1 MDEIK
6 YTIEDLCDLT
16 GFSRRT
22 IRYYVQSGIIDAP
35 AGRGRG
41 GFYFDSQLDKLRQI
55 RAFQE
60 QGLTLQAIQ
69 ARLTEGKMPE
79 ITSRQGV
86 WVRYEVAP
94 GVEIHISRERE
105 LTEGRRIVEL
115 IRAARAILKE
125 EEEQP

>member
-1 MDEIK
+1 MEAKK

-22 IRYYVQSGIIDAP
+22 IRYYVQSGIIDSP

-41 GFYFDSQLDKLRQI
+41 GFYNDTHLDKLRQI

-69 ARLTEGKMPE
+69 ARLSEDKPPE
-79 ITSRQGV
+79 TISRQDI
-86 WVRYEVAP
+86 WVRYEIGP
-94 GVEIHISRERE
+94 GVEIHI
-105 LTEGRRIVEL
+105 RRDQEITDRRRVIEL
-115 IRAARAILKE
+115 IRAARAIMKE
-125 EEEQP
+125 EK